1 MSKKKSG
8 PGRDKET
15 EWREVLRG
23 AGWGRGNEN
32 SKGMRCGERTQDANC
47 RLGAFATYMTIQMSQ
62 LKGNLR
68 ALGHWPRSRRGK
80 PEARCSSPSPR
91 ELRPRPEAL
100 PSPVHRRLVVRVE
113 SPGESARRHLE
124 VHGVG

>member
-1 MSKKKSG
+1 MFA
-8 PGRDKET
+8 PR
-15 EWREVLRG
+15 
-23 AGWGRGNEN
+23 
-32 SKGMRCGERTQDANC
+32 NC
-47 RLGAFATYMTIQMSQ
+47 PFGAFATYTTTQMSQ
-62 LKGNLR
+62 LKENLR
-68 ALGHWPRSRRGK
+68 AVGRWPRSRRGK

-113 SPGESARRHLE
+113 SPGEGARRHLE